1 MTAYQAMHRF
11 IQQTSPSPSP
21 SSGVE
26 DQSEVTQS
34 RCPALVDTNCRGLAE
49 EWLYSGL
56 DTNSWEMLPPS
67 VSCM

>member
-11 IQQTSPSPSP
+11 IQQTSPSPA
-21 SSGVE
+21 SGVE

-34 RCPALVDTNCRGLAE
+34 RNPALMDTNCRGLAGG
-49 EWLYSGL
+49 EWLYGGL

-67 VSCM
+67 VSCV